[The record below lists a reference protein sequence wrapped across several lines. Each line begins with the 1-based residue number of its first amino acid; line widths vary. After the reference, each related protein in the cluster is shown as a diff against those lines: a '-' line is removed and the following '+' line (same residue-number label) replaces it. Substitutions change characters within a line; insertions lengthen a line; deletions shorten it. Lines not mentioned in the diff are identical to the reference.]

1 MRKIILPVVTVLVIT
16 GLYACTWDKGL
27 PDSNLTDAALFGI
40 TTDTTGKVY
49 YQNSAILPPAGGSP
63 HGNFRLRFNSKAA
76 SVLDG
81 SLELPVG
88 QTFPDS
94 SLIVKEALDGS
105 NTLSI
110 YAVMYKYK
118 GSWLWAEYYAGGSV
132 IYSNTLNGPVCISC
146 HSAGA
151 NRDLVRTFDE
161 H

>member
-1 MRKIILPVVTVLVIT
+1 MRKIILPAVTALCIS

-27 PDSNLTDAALFGI
+27 PDTNLTDDALFRI
-40 TTDTTGKVY
+40 TTDTAGKVY

-94 SLIVKEALDGS
+94 SLLVKEALD
-105 NTLSI
+105 NTNSLSI

-118 GSWLWAEYYAGGSV
+118 GGWLWGEYYPGGNV
-132 IYSNTLNGPVCISC
+132 IYSTSLNGPVCISC

>member
-1 MRKIILPVVTVLVIT
+1 MRKFLLPVVTAVILS
-16 GLYACTWDKGL
+16 GMYACTWDKGL
-27 PDSNLTDAALFGI
+27 PGTTLNDNALFQLA
-40 TTDTTGKVY
+40 TDTTGKVY
-49 YQNSAILPPAGGSP
+49 YQNSAVLPPAGGSP

-94 SLIVKEALDGS
+94 SLLVKEAVDNANNL
-105 NTLSI
+105 TL

-118 GSWLWAEYYAGGSV
+118 GNWQWGEYYPGGSV
-132 IYSNTLNGPVCISC
+132 IYTTSLNGAVCISC